1 MLLLQKWFF
10 SFLLLFI
17 GTAAASGQE
26 IVSDS
31 IAKRIFCI
39 VVSVADFQ
47 KNEQINDYNLV
58 INGKKDVVS
67 DRDFICVKLA
77 EGATY
82 TFKIEKAG
90 YTSPEYQ
97 WEYKDEMNDRRKLTF
112 YLFPSG
118 ITAKEKQKLIS
129 KRNKERAKA
138 RKKEP
143 QRSGQIE
150 RWYSAD
156 VY

>member
-1 MLLLQKWFF
+1 MSLLQKWFF
-10 SFLLLFI
+10 SFLLLFF
-17 GTAAASGQE
+17 GTVAAFGQE
-26 IVSDS
+26 IVADS

-47 KNEQINDYNLV
+47 KNEPINDYNLI
-58 INGKKDVVS
+58 INGKKQAVS
-67 DRDFICVKLA
+67 DRDLICVKLA

-82 TFKIEKAG
+82 AFKIEKAG
-90 YTSPEYQ
+90 FTSPEYQ

-118 ITAKEKQKLIS
+118 ITEKEKQKWIS
-129 KRNKERAKA
+129 KRNKELAKT
-138 RKKEP
+138 RKK
-143 QRSGQIE
+143 GDCNIE
-150 RWYSAD
+150 GWYHIT